1 MCVCVGVGWNVDFWP
16 QIRSNWVD
24 KSARLRPNFKFLD
37 TRLATSPE
45 LPPVSVLIP
54 PPTLPIFPLCF
65 FPLHDFISLLYFF
78 IHETEKSLSLIICL
92 ISSFPRSF
100 FTSSKSIY
108 PEAGPCT
115 SFHIL
120 LENSCRA
127 VAEVYPIVFTT
138 KEVLKRLVLLLY
150 QTPWPYVDCVSIVF
164 VVLSIGNPLASSL
177 FSRIAKK
184 VTKPKT
190 PLQNLTRVSSGKGLT
205 SA

>member
-1 MCVCVGVGWNVDFWP
+1 MCVWVWDGTSTFGRRSD
-16 QIRSNWVD
+16 QIGLINLRACALISNSSIPDW
-24 KSARLRPNFKFLD
+24 LHPLNCP
-37 TRLATSPE
+37 RLACLS
-45 LPPVSVLIP
+45 L
-54 PPTLPIFPLCF
+54 PPTLHIFPLCF

-177 FSRIAKK
+177 LSRIAKK
-184 VTKPKT
+184 VTKSKT